1 METSSEKYSKIRIKY
16 VNLYH
21 IFQFKKKKR
30 NKYQEIINK
39 ILLLNQFNLNKIQT
53 QIIKVSLFRLL
64 LMKRGI
70 QQKVIE
76 TLSKKEMS
84 KRLRN
89 R

>member
-1 METSSEKYSKIRIKY
+1 METSSKKYSKIRIKD

-30 NKYQEIINK
+30 NKYQEIISK

-76 TLSKKEMS
+76 ILSKKEMS
-84 KRLRN
+84 KSLRN